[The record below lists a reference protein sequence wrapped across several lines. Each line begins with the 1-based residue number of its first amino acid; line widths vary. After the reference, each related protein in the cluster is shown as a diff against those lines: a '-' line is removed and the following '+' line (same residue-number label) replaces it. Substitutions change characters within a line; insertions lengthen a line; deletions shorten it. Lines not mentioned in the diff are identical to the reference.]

1 MPSLLR
7 LGCVMT
13 KSPFIKFASNFL
25 VDEDGAVT
33 VDWVMLT
40 SGIVLLGVLVLSG
53 IRIALDQ
60 ATTDI
65 GSAIVSVGA
74 SLT

>member
-1 MPSLLR
+1 MK
-7 LGCVMT
+7 
-13 KSPFIKFASNFL
+13 KSSFIKLASNFL
-25 VDEDGAVT
+25 ADEDGAVT

-53 IRIALDQ
+53 IRVALDQ

-65 GSAIVSVGA
+65 GSVIVSAGA

>member
-1 MPSLLR
+1 
-7 LGCVMT
+7 MT
-13 KSPFIKFASNFL
+13 KSPFTNIASNFL
-25 VDEDGAVT
+25 ADEDGAVT

-40 SGIVLLGVLVLSG
+40 AGIVLLAVLVLSG
-53 IRIALDQ
+53 IRVALSQ

-65 GSAIVSVGA
+65 GSVIVSAGA

>member
-1 MPSLLR
+1 
-7 LGCVMT
+7 MT

-53 IRIALDQ
+53 IRVALDQ

-65 GSAIVSVGA
+65 GSVIVAAGA

>member
-1 MPSLLR
+1 MI
-7 LGCVMT
+7 
-13 KSPFIKFASNFL
+13 KSPLVKIASSFL
-25 VDEDGAVT
+25 ADEDGAVT

-53 IRIALDQ
+53 IRVALDQ

-65 GSAIVSVGA
+65 GDVIVSAGA

>member
-1 MPSLLR
+1 
-7 LGCVMT
+7 MT
-13 KSPFIKFASNFL
+13 KSPYIKLASNFL
-25 VDEDGAVT
+25 ADEDGAVT

-40 SGIVLLGVLVLSG
+40 AGIVLLAVLVLSG

-65 GSAIVSVGA
+65 GAVIVSAGA

>member
-1 MPSLLR
+1 
-7 LGCVMT
+7 MT
-13 KSPFIKFASNFL
+13 KSPFNKFASNFL
-25 VDEDGAVT
+25 ADEDGAVT

-40 SGIVLLGVLVLSG
+40 AGVVLLGVFVLSG
-53 IRIALDQ
+53 IRIALDS

-65 GSAIVSVGA
+65 GAEIVSVGA